1 MTHQVPWNKVI
12 LEEFIRIGCL
22 SKTEEMIMR
31 TRVHGWTITKQSYE
45 FNMSESNIKK
55 IIARLKKKYD
65 NAEKYSAILPPRKQ
79 SEKNCTWMR
88 TEKQKC
94 FSFLLCRNFYYTFS
108 VLLII
113 NLDILYR

>member
-31 TRVHGWTITKQSYE
+31 TRVHGSTINKQSYE
-45 FNMSESNIKK
+45 LNMSESNIKK

-79 SEKNCTWMR
+79 SEK
-88 TEKQKC
+88 E
-94 FSFLLCRNFYYTFS
+94 
-108 VLLII
+108 
-113 NLDILYR
+113 LYMDEN

>member
-31 TRVHGWTITKQSYE
+31 TRVQGWTITKQSYE
-45 FNMSESNIKK
+45 LNMSESNIKK

-65 NAEKYSAILPPRKQ
+65 KSERYSPLLPPRKQ
-79 SEKNCTWMR
+79 SSKE
-88 TEKQKC
+88 
-94 FSFLLCRNFYYTFS
+94 LY
-108 VLLII
+108 
-113 NLDILYR
+113 LDEH

>member
-45 FNMSESNIKK
+45 LNMSESNIKK

-65 NAEKYSAILPPRKQ
+65 SVEKYSPLLPPRKHC
-79 SEKNCTWMR
+79 EK
-88 TEKQKC
+88 E
-94 FSFLLCRNFYYTFS
+94 
-108 VLLII
+108 
-113 NLDILYR
+113 LYMDEN

>member
-1 MTHQVPWNKVI
+1 MTHQVPLNKVI

-45 FNMSESNIKK
+45 LNMSESNIKK

-79 SEKNCTWMR
+79 SEKELYMDENWEAEM
-88 TEKQKC
+88 
-94 FSFLLCRNFYYTFS
+94 LLFFFIYVETF
-108 VLLII
+108 II
-113 NLDILYR
+113 LFRYF

>member
-22 SKTEEMIMR
+22 SETEEMIMR

-45 FNMSESNIKK
+45 LNMSESNIKK

-65 NAEKYSAILPPRKQ
+65 SVEKYSALLPPRKHCAK
-79 SEKNCTWMR
+79 E
-88 TEKQKC
+88 
-94 FSFLLCRNFYYTFS
+94 
-108 VLLII
+108 
-113 NLDILYR
+113 LYMDEN